1 MGVAGSRKKRK
12 REKGKGRE
20 RKRKDKAG
28 LHLSPPFFVRIA
40 LSRNNPSPF
49 SPTRSFLFLFFSFP
63 STFHFAPHFPFPISQ
78 FLTPS
83 PSPFPFFSINQPVN
97 QSNPPNHDRQ
107 PNSNPQHRDA
117 FFRRHGTRV
126 KAIVIHRGNGMFI
139 LAMMVCTRTA
149 ILFQPAF
156 SQSSKRECFCSLC
169 TPFAVTSE
177 THSALWWQMR

>member
-49 SPTRSFLFLFFSFP
+49 PPTRSLHFLFFSFS
-63 STFHFAPHFPFPISQ
+63 STFHFAPHSPIPNPISIS
-78 FLTPS
+78 LS
-83 PSPFPFFSINQPVN
+83 SFSIIQSVN
-97 QSNPPNHDRQ
+97 QSIEPTKPRSAN
-107 PNSNPQHRDA
+107 PNSNPQHA

-126 KAIVIHRGNGMFI
+126 EAIVTHRGNGMFI
-139 LAMMVCTRTA
+139 FVMMVCT
-149 ILFQPAF
+149 
-156 SQSSKRECFCSLC
+156 
-169 TPFAVTSE
+169 
-177 THSALWWQMR
+177 